1 MNCQFLE
8 PVNLGTEE
16 SPDWEF
22 SIVECEEAT
31 STETYKLIV
40 NSEYP
45 ERQFFIDKSFSY
57 GDILVVWFLTI
68 FLIFLITQTIF
79 NFFWRR

>member
-16 SPDWEF
+16 LPDWEF
-22 SIVECEEAT
+22 SQIECENAT
-31 STETYKLIV
+31 TTETHELIV

-45 ERQFFIDKSFSY
+45 EREFFIDKTLSY
-57 GDILVVWFLTI
+57 GDILIIWFLTFFSI
-68 FLIFLITQTIF
+68 GLIASIIF
-79 NFFWRR
+79 NYFWKK